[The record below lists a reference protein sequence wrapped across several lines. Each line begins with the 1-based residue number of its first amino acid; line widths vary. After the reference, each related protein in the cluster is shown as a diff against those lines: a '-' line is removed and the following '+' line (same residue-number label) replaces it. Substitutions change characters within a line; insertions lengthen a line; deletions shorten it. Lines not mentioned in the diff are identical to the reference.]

1 MNNNELIIYTDEGY
15 DAELVLIDGRPWAN
29 QETVAE
35 MFSTTVTELA
45 PILNDIFKSKEL
57 DVATHAKELS
67 INNQNNKEWFIS
79 VDVVISVGYR
89 LNTQKATQFRQWST
103 NIITKYLSDGFVLNE
118 DILKSNPQKLNEL
131 AAKIREL
138 RANEKNV
145 YASVRECFK
154 IAASDYSPSS
164 KEVRLFYALLQDKF
178 HHAITRMSV
187 SQLILDRA
195 NYNDKNMGLQ
205 SFDGSIPSAKE
216 ALIGKNYL
224 NEIEMYRMHLLS
236 EQFLLFAESTALSN
250 QFMTMS
256 MLHQKLD
263 ALLVVNGYDV
273 FTGYND
279 SYKQQAKEHAQR
291 EYERFIE
298 IKKLEILGVK
308 VDLVSFDMGEY
319 DEYKIETAK
328 ISKRQLNKALAIQLH

>member
-15 DAELVLIDGRPWAN
+15 DAELVLIDGKPWAN

-35 MFSTTVTELA
+35 IFSTTVTELA
-45 PILNDIFKSKEL
+45 PLLRDIFKSQEL
-57 DVATHAKELS
+57 DVAIHAQQLS
-67 INNQNNKEWFIS
+67 INSQNDKDWFVS
-79 VDVVISVGYR
+79 VDAIISVGYR
-89 LNTQKATQFRQWST
+89 INARKATQFRQWST
-103 NIITKYLSDGFVLNE
+103 NIITKYLRDGFVLNE
-118 DILKSNPQKLNEL
+118 DILKSDPQKLNEL

-138 RANEKNV
+138 RANEKSV

-178 HHAITRMSV
+178 HHAITRMSA

-195 NYNDKNMGLQ
+195 NYNDNNMGLQ
-205 SFDGSIPSAKE
+205 TFKGAIPSAQE

-224 NEIEMYRMHLLS
+224 SEIEMYRMYLIS
-236 EQFLLFAESTALSN
+236 EQFLLFAETTALSN
-250 QFMTMS
+250 QFMTMGK
-256 MLHQKLD
+256 LHKKLD
-263 ALLVVNGYDV
+263 ELLIVNGYEV
-273 FTGYND
+273 FDGYAD

-298 IKKLEILGVK
+298 IKKLEILGLN

-328 ISKRQLNKALAIQLH
+328 ISKRQLNKALSVLPH